1 MGATRHRRPPRRQGR
16 GANHIVR
23 GLELPLIEQFAGTT
37 DSSEQHKIMNQIQ
50 GIMLEEVPVI
60 PVTESVSW
68 YQYDTKALAGWPT
81 KDDPYAAP
89 APWNIPDWEQVLLK
103 VHKG

>member
-1 MGATRHRRPPRRQGR
+1 M
-16 GANHIVR
+16 
-23 GLELPLIEQFAGTT
+23 
-37 DSSEQHKIMNQIQ
+37 KQIQ
-50 GIMLEEVPVI
+50 GIILEQVPVI

-68 YQYDTKALAGWPT
+68 YQYDTKVFTGWPT
-81 KDDPYAAP
+81 REDPYAAP